1 MTGKK
6 RRQPSAEKVLLLPGL
21 TGLAAA
27 ALPAGV
33 YTVSMYDY
41 DTDREWLLLQDEW
54 LEVTNLPPEQVPEP
68 AVFEFEKE
76 EIYALPVFAPDDLA
90 ESDEPAEPADPEQA
104 DAGSIPEEASRKKAG
119 DRACCTVPRPFGCA
133 VRIPGRI
140 PGAAGSSRTP
150 PPAGAC
156 RNSSPAS
163 RRTPCPGGIRP
174 APSFRRP
181 RR

>member
-54 LEVTNLPPEQVPEP
+54 LEVTNLLPEQVPEP
-68 AVFEFEKE
+68 A
-76 EIYALPVFAPDDLA
+76 
-90 ESDEPAEPADPEQA
+90 EPADPAEPEQA
-104 DAGSIPEEASRKKAG
+104 DAG
-119 DRACCTVPRPFGCA
+119 
-133 VRIPGRI
+133 
-140 PGAAGSSRTP
+140 
-150 PPAGAC
+150 
-156 RNSSPAS
+156 
-163 RRTPCPGGIRP
+163 
-174 APSFRRP
+174 
-181 RR
+181 

>member
-1 MTGKK
+1 M
-6 RRQPSAEKVLLLPGL
+6 
-21 TGLAAA
+21 GLAAA

-104 DAGSIPEEASRKKAG
+104 DAGSIPEEASPIRRLRFSSGTLKLAVWP
-119 DRACCTVPRPFGCA
+119 RAWT
-133 VRIPGRI
+133 
-140 PGAAGSSRTP
+140 
-150 PPAGAC
+150 
-156 RNSSPAS
+156 PAS
-163 RRTPCPGGIRP
+163 VLP
-174 APSFRRP
+174 APNTSTGISISLVSSVSSFP
-181 RR
+181 

>member
-1 MTGKK
+1 MKSLKSLT
-6 RRQPSAEKVLLLPGL
+6 AALLTAALLLPGL

-76 EIYALPVFAPDDLA
+76 EIYALPVFAPDD
-90 ESDEPAEPADPEQA
+90 PAAA
-104 DAGSIPEEASRKKAG
+104 AWMSSGTTIS
-119 DRACCTVPRPFGCA
+119 PR
-133 VRIPGRI
+133 
-140 PGAAGSSRTP
+140 
-150 PPAGAC
+150 
-156 RNSSPAS
+156 
-163 RRTPCPGGIRP
+163 
-174 APSFRRP
+174 
-181 RR
+181 

>member
-21 TGLAAA
+21 MGLAEEA

-68 AVFEFEKE
+68 A
-76 EIYALPVFAPDDLA
+76 
-90 ESDEPAEPADPEQA
+90 EPADPAEPEQA
-104 DAGSIPEEASRKKAG
+104 DAG
-119 DRACCTVPRPFGCA
+119 
-133 VRIPGRI
+133 
-140 PGAAGSSRTP
+140 
-150 PPAGAC
+150 
-156 RNSSPAS
+156 
-163 RRTPCPGGIRP
+163 
-174 APSFRRP
+174 
-181 RR
+181 

>member
-41 DTDREWLLLQDEW
+41 DTNREWLLLQDEW

-119 DRACCTVPRPFGCA
+119 DRACCTVPRFYLSGGQDSGPN
-133 VRIPGRI
+133 PGR
-140 PGAAGSSRTP
+140 SRVFS
-150 PPAGAC
+150 
-156 RNSSPAS
+156 NSSAG
-163 RRTPCPGGIRP
+163 RGL
-174 APSFRRP
+174 
-181 RR
+181 